1 MKVNLFK
8 TSEEE
13 RLDIY
18 YNEMD
23 SKIRNIIETAS
34 SKPAILKGRDGDSSF
49 MVNIDDIYYFDYVDG
64 NTFAYLKRDV
74 YMVDK
79 SLKDLEYDLMNLGFV
94 RINKSQ
100 IVNIYFIDNIKSTI
114 GMRVIALLK
123 NGEQIIIN
131 RSYRDAFIS
140 RLEDFGGQNER

>member
-79 SLKDLEYDLMNLGFV
+79 SLKDLEYDLVNLGFV

-131 RSYRDAFIS
+131 RSYRDVFIS

>member
-140 RLEDFGGQNER
+140 RLEDFGGHNER